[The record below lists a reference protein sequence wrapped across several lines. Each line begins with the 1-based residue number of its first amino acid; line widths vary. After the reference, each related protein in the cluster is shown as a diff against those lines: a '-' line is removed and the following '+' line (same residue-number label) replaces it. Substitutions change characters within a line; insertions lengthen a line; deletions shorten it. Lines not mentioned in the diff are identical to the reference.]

1 MSKYPTSKENIVLN
15 LISDRLGESFIN
27 RTPEEY
33 AAIKAKLPPIKVL
46 HGWVNDALKEYAAA
60 GVAPYGISYFKAGDQ
75 HIWYESFPKSLS
87 IEIVRS
93 ALVKAGFR
101 DKQTRKRRTR

>member
-1 MSKYPTSKENIVLN
+1 MSKYPTSKENIALN
-15 LISDRLGESFIN
+15 LISERLGESFIN

-46 HGWVNDALKEYAAA
+46 HGWVNDALKKYAAA
-60 GVAPYGISYFKAGDQ
+60 GVAPYDISYFKAGDQ
-75 HIWYESFPKSLS
+75 HIWYEPFPKSLS

-101 DKQTRKRRTR
+101 KKQTRRRRKR